1 MNIFDHSSAIKLVRQ
16 WRVPKSFNLLN
27 RFLNDTSE
35 YQLQIFSTGEDAPKF
50 IQSFLKQYPDTKR
63 LVGIVRGE
71 YIIILTNGSNIL
83 ITVDS
88 SIPKHRLQNYMEK
101 NSDRVKEIVFEFTIN
116 NKNSIFGEND
126 NGHV

>member
-50 IQSFLKQYPDTKR
+50 IQSFLKQYPGTKR
-63 LVGIVRGE
+63 LVVIVRG
-71 YIIILTNGSNIL
+71 
-83 ITVDS
+83 
-88 SIPKHRLQNYMEK
+88 
-101 NSDRVKEIVFEFTIN
+101 
-116 NKNSIFGEND
+116 
-126 NGHV
+126 